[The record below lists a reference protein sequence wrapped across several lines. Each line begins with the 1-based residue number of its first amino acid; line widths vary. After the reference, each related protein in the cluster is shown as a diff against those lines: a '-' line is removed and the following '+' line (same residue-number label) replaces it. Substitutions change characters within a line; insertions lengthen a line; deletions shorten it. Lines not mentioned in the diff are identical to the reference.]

1 MPVKMTS
8 ALRRLSR
15 RLASED
21 GFTIPIALGVL
32 VVTSLLAVAAYGA
45 VQADL
50 PLAQRDLE
58 GKRAYYAARAG
69 VNKFLYELNQ
79 NPSYW
84 QGCPQQTTPV
94 ALYPGSA
101 QKYSFNAIPANGS
114 SLTGCASDPTQTLVD
129 TDSSTFRYQF
139 IGYSGG
145 GTSQSPSVS
154 RGLVASFRKDTPL
167 DYLWYTIYET
177 LDPNTYNNPL
187 TYADCAAFH
196 RPTPSN
202 PGGRPSHCRDIV
214 WPTGDVVDGPMY
226 TADQYMI
233 DSSQSAP
240 VFGRDSE
247 DQIESSV
254 PDTNPNAVCTDSNC
268 RSAVFQGEKAPN
280 APAIS
285 PPPDNTLLEDD
296 AVRYGIKY
304 NGVTDI
310 TLNGTT
316 ATIVN
321 CPTSTTCTTT
331 ASLPIGKYP
340 SRKPVIYVN
349 NITGVG
355 ACDANAQ
362 KYSPYNVAYPTYGP
376 CGNVYVSG
384 NYSNSLTIAADND
397 IIIDGN
403 ITHSGNTPV
412 LGLVANNFVRV
423 MHGMT
428 PRPSYPNTDQD
439 ECGGA
444 TNQTSSPDQTLT
456 DPTIDAA
463 ILALRHSFIVD
474 NYDCGATM
482 GTLHITGAIAQLFRG
497 TVGIVGPTHG
507 YQKDYSY
514 DDRFT
519 VTLPPY
525 LFDVFNSS
533 WHIARETLCVPAGA
547 ATPTK
552 CPVP

>member
-1 MPVKMTS
+1 MPVTFTS
-8 ALRRLSR
+8 ILRRLAR
-15 RLASED
+15 RLRSED

-69 VNKFLYELNQ
+69 INKFLYELNQ
-79 NPSYW
+79 NPAYW
-84 QGCPQQTTPV
+84 ETCPQQTTPV

-101 QKYSFNAIPANGS
+101 QKYSFNAVPANGS
-114 SLTGCASDPTQTLVD
+114 SLTGCASDPTQTLID
-129 TDSSTFRYQF
+129 TDSGTFQYQF

-145 GTSQSPSVS
+145 GTAQSPSVS

-177 LDPNTYNNPL
+177 LDPYTYNDPASHL
-187 TYADCAAFH
+187 DCAAFDRTP
-196 RPTPSN
+196 RPT
-202 PGGRPSHCRDIV
+202 HCTDIV

-226 TADQYMI
+226 TQDQYMI
-233 DSSQSAP
+233 DSDQDAP
-240 VFGRDSE
+240 VFGRDSD

-254 PDTNPNAVCTDSNC
+254 PDTNPNAVCTGSNC
-268 RSAVFQGEKAPN
+268 RSANFRGEKAPN

-285 PPPDNTLLEDD
+285 PPPDNTELETD

-304 NGVTDI
+304 NGITDI

-321 CPTSTTCTTT
+321 CPTSATCTTT

-349 NITGVG
+349 NVTGTG
-355 ACDANAQ
+355 GCTAALQ
-362 KYSPYNVAYPTYGP
+362 KYSPYNVAYPSPRAGP

-384 NYSNSLTIAADND
+384 NYTNSLTIAADND

-403 ITHSGNTPV
+403 ITHNGTTPV

-423 MHGMT
+423 MHGVT
-428 PRPSYPNTDQD
+428 ARPNYPNTDNG
-439 ECGGA
+439 ECGTPGA
-444 TNQTSSPDQTLT
+444 TNVSGQTLV
-456 DPTIDAA
+456 DPVIDAA

-507 YQKDYSY
+507 YQKDYAY

-519 VTLPPY
+519 VSLPPY

-533 WHIARETLCVPAGA
+533 WHIARETLCVPSGA

-552 CPVP
+552 CPV